1 MPSREKKDFF
11 MTDIGKFLSDIQRI
25 KKHDRQNNG
34 GNPDYNRIFRDLNSL
49 FLHSTSCPADLA
61 RSVFEYW
68 ENEYVFNS
76 QNQKEEPSEENS
88 QRLAA
93 MLAFLEDSDEF
104 QNLLIQKDWQELGDL
119 VNYEAEDLPV
129 EILQSL
135 MRVLVEKGA
144 Y

>member
-1 MPSREKKDFF
+1 

-25 KKHDRQNNG
+25 KKHDRQNNS
-34 GNPDYNRIFRDLNSL
+34 GNPDYNRIFRELNSL
-49 FLHSTSCPADLA
+49 FLRSTSCPADLA

-68 ENEYVFNS
+68 ENEYIFNS

-88 QRLAA
+88 QKLAA

-104 QNLLIQKDWQELGDL
+104 QSVLTQKDWQELGDL

-129 EILQSL
+129 DILQSL

>member
-1 MPSREKKDFF
+1 
-11 MTDIGKFLSDIQRI
+11 MTDIGKFLSNIQRI
-25 KKHDRQNNG
+25 KKNDRQNNS
-34 GNPDYNRIFRDLNSL
+34 GNPDYNRIFRELNSL
-49 FLHSTSCPADLA
+49 FLRSTSCPADLA

-88 QRLAA
+88 QKLAA

-104 QNLLIQKDWQELGDL
+104 QSVLTQKDWQELGDL

-129 EILQSL
+129 DILQSL

>member
-1 MPSREKKDFF
+1 M
-11 MTDIGKFLSDIQRI
+11 
-25 KKHDRQNNG
+25 
-34 GNPDYNRIFRDLNSL
+34 NSL
-49 FLHSTSCPADLA
+49 FLRSTSCPADLA

-68 ENEYVFNS
+68 ENEYIFNS

-88 QRLAA
+88 QKLAA

-104 QNLLIQKDWQELGDL
+104 QSVLTQKDWQELGDL

-129 EILQSL
+129 DILQSL

>member
-1 MPSREKKDFF
+1 

-25 KKHDRQNNG
+25 KKHDRQNHS

-49 FLHSTSCPADLA
+49 FLRSTSCPADLA

-88 QRLAA
+88 QKLAA

-104 QNLLIQKDWQELGDL
+104 QNLLTQKDWQELRDL

-129 EILQSL
+129 DVLQSL

>member
-1 MPSREKKDFF
+1 
-11 MTDIGKFLSDIQRI
+11 MTDIGKFLSNIQRI
-25 KKHDRQNNG
+25 KKHDRQNNS
-34 GNPDYNRIFRDLNSL
+34 GNPDYNRIFRELNSL
-49 FLHSTSCPADLA
+49 FLRSTSCPADLA

-68 ENEYVFNS
+68 ENEYIFNS

-88 QRLAA
+88 QKLAA

-104 QNLLIQKDWQELGDL
+104 QNLLTQKDWQELRDL

-129 EILQSL
+129 DILQSL

>member
-1 MPSREKKDFF
+1 

-49 FLHSTSCPADLA
+49 FLRSTSCPADLA

-88 QRLAA
+88 QKLTA

-104 QNLLIQKDWQELGDL
+104 QSVLTQKDWQELRDL
-119 VNYEAEDLPV
+119 INYEAEDLPV
-129 EILQSL
+129 DILQSL

>member
-1 MPSREKKDFF
+1 

-34 GNPDYNRIFRDLNSL
+34 GNPDYNRIFRELNSL
-49 FLHSTSCPADLA
+49 FLRSTSCPADLA

-68 ENEYVFNS
+68 ENEYIFNS

-88 QRLAA
+88 QKLAA

-104 QNLLIQKDWQELGDL
+104 QSVLTQKDWQELRDL

-129 EILQSL
+129 DILQSL

>member
-1 MPSREKKDFF
+1 
-11 MTDIGKFLSDIQRI
+11 MTDVGKFLSNIQRI
-25 KKHDRQNNG
+25 KKHDRQNNS
-34 GNPDYNRIFRDLNSL
+34 GNPDYNRIFRELNSL
-49 FLHSTSCPADLA
+49 FLRSTSCPADLA

-68 ENEYVFNS
+68 ENEYIFNS

-88 QRLAA
+88 QKLAA

-104 QNLLIQKDWQELGDL
+104 QSVLTQKDWQELGDL

-129 EILQSL
+129 DVLQSL

>member
-1 MPSREKKDFF
+1 

-25 KKHDRQNNG
+25 KKHDRQNHS

-49 FLHSTSCPADLA
+49 FLRSTSCPADLA

-68 ENEYVFNS
+68 ENEYVFSS

-88 QRLAA
+88 QKLAA
-93 MLAFLEDSDEF
+93 ILAFLEDSDEF
-104 QNLLIQKDWQELGDL
+104 QSVLTQKDWQELRDL

-129 EILQSL
+129 DILQSL

>member
-1 MPSREKKDFF
+1 

-49 FLHSTSCPADLA
+49 FLRSTSCPADLA

-88 QRLAA
+88 QKLAA

-104 QNLLIQKDWQELGDL
+104 QSVLTQKDWQELRDL

-129 EILQSL
+129 DVLQSL

>member
-1 MPSREKKDFF
+1 
-11 MTDIGKFLSDIQRI
+11 MTDIGKFLSNIQRI
-25 KKHDRQNNG
+25 KKHDRQNNS
-34 GNPDYNRIFRDLNSL
+34 GNPDYDRIFRELNSL
-49 FLHSTSCPADLA
+49 FLRSTSCPADLA

-68 ENEYVFNS
+68 ENEYIFNS

-88 QRLAA
+88 QKLAA

-104 QNLLIQKDWQELGDL
+104 QSVLTQKDWQELGDL

-129 EILQSL
+129 DILQSL

>member
-1 MPSREKKDFF
+1 
-11 MTDIGKFLSDIQRI
+11 MTDIGKFLSNIQRI
-25 KKHDRQNNG
+25 KKHDRQNNS
-34 GNPDYNRIFRDLNSL
+34 GNPDYNRIFRELNSL
-49 FLHSTSCPADLA
+49 FLRSTSCPADLA

-68 ENEYVFNS
+68 ENEYIFNS

-88 QRLAA
+88 QKLAA

-104 QNLLIQKDWQELGDL
+104 QSVLTQKDWQALGDS

-129 EILQSL
+129 DVLQSL

>member
-1 MPSREKKDFF
+1 

-49 FLHSTSCPADLA
+49 FLRSTSCPADLA

-68 ENEYVFNS
+68 ENEYIFNS

-88 QRLAA
+88 QKLAA

-104 QNLLIQKDWQELGDL
+104 QSVLTQKDWQELGDL

-129 EILQSL
+129 DVLQSL

>member
-1 MPSREKKDFF
+1 
-11 MTDIGKFLSDIQRI
+11 MTDIGKFLSNIQRI
-25 KKHDRQNNG
+25 KKHDRQNNS
-34 GNPDYNRIFRDLNSL
+34 GNPDYNRIFRELNSL
-49 FLHSTSCPADLA
+49 FLRSTSCPADLA

-68 ENEYVFNS
+68 ENEYIFNS

-88 QRLAA
+88 QKLAA

-104 QNLLIQKDWQELGDL
+104 QSVLTQKDWQELRDL

-129 EILQSL
+129 DILQSL

>member
-1 MPSREKKDFF
+1 

-25 KKHDRQNNG
+25 KKHDRQNNS
-34 GNPDYNRIFRDLNSL
+34 GNPDYNRIFRELNSL
-49 FLHSTSCPADLA
+49 FLRSTSCPADLA

-104 QNLLIQKDWQELGDL
+104 QSVLTQKDWQELRDL

-129 EILQSL
+129 DILQSL

>member
-1 MPSREKKDFF
+1 
-11 MTDIGKFLSDIQRI
+11 MTDIGKFLSNIQRI
-25 KKHDRQNNG
+25 KKHDRQNNS
-34 GNPDYNRIFRDLNSL
+34 GNPDYNRIFRELNSL
-49 FLHSTSCPADLA
+49 FLRSTSCPADLA

-68 ENEYVFNS
+68 ENEYIFNS
-76 QNQKEEPSEENS
+76 QNQKEEPSEEIS
-88 QRLAA
+88 QKLAA

-104 QNLLIQKDWQELGDL
+104 QSVLTQKDWQELGDL

-129 EILQSL
+129 DVLQSL

>member
-1 MPSREKKDFF
+1 

-49 FLHSTSCPADLA
+49 FLRSTSCPADLA

-68 ENEYVFNS
+68 ENEYIFNS

-88 QRLAA
+88 QKLAA

-104 QNLLIQKDWQELGDL
+104 QSVLTQKDWQELGDL

-129 EILQSL
+129 DILQSL

>member
-1 MPSREKKDFF
+1 
-11 MTDIGKFLSDIQRI
+11 MTDIGKFLSNIQTI
-25 KKHDRQNNG
+25 KKHDRQNNS
-34 GNPDYNRIFRDLNSL
+34 GNPDYNRIFRELNSL
-49 FLHSTSCPADLA
+49 FLRSTSCPADLA

-88 QRLAA
+88 QKLAA

-104 QNLLIQKDWQELGDL
+104 QSVLTQKDWQELGDL

-129 EILQSL
+129 DILQSL

>member
-1 MPSREKKDFF
+1 
-11 MTDIGKFLSDIQRI
+11 MTDIGKFLSNIQRI
-25 KKHDRQNNG
+25 KKYDRQNNS
-34 GNPDYNRIFRDLNSL
+34 GNPDYNRIFRELNSL
-49 FLHSTSCPADLA
+49 FLRSTSCPADLA

-88 QRLAA
+88 QKLAA

-104 QNLLIQKDWQELGDL
+104 QSVLTQKDWQELGDL

-129 EILQSL
+129 DILQSL

>member
-1 MPSREKKDFF
+1 

-49 FLHSTSCPADLA
+49 FLRSTSCPADLA

-68 ENEYVFNS
+68 ENEYVFSS
-76 QNQKEEPSEENS
+76 QSQKEEPSEENS
-88 QRLAA
+88 QKLAA

-104 QNLLIQKDWQELGDL
+104 QSVLTQKDWQELGDL

-129 EILQSL
+129 DVLQSL

>member
-1 MPSREKKDFF
+1 

-25 KKHDRQNNG
+25 KKHDRQNHS

-49 FLHSTSCPADLA
+49 FLRSTSCPADLA

-68 ENEYVFNS
+68 ENEYIFNS

-88 QRLAA
+88 QKLAA

-104 QNLLIQKDWQELGDL
+104 QSVLTQKDWQELRDL

-129 EILQSL
+129 DILQSL

>member
-1 MPSREKKDFF
+1 
-11 MTDIGKFLSDIQRI
+11 MTDIGKFLSNIQKI
-25 KKHDRQNNG
+25 KKHDRQNNS
-34 GNPDYNRIFRDLNSL
+34 GNPDYNRIFRELNSL
-49 FLHSTSCPADLA
+49 FLRSTSCPADLA

-88 QRLAA
+88 QKLAA

-104 QNLLIQKDWQELGDL
+104 QSVLTKKDWQELGDL

-129 EILQSL
+129 DVLQSL

>member
-1 MPSREKKDFF
+1 
-11 MTDIGKFLSDIQRI
+11 MTDIGKFLSNIQRI
-25 KKHDRQNNG
+25 KKYDRQNNS
-34 GNPDYNRIFRDLNSL
+34 GNPDYNRIFRELNSL
-49 FLHSTSCPADLA
+49 FLRSTSCPADLA

-68 ENEYVFNS
+68 ENEYIFNS

-88 QRLAA
+88 QKLAA

-104 QNLLIQKDWQELGDL
+104 QNLLTQKDWQELGDL

-129 EILQSL
+129 DILQSL

>member
-1 MPSREKKDFF
+1 M
-11 MTDIGKFLSDIQRI
+11 L
-25 KKHDRQNNG
+25 
-34 GNPDYNRIFRDLNSL
+34 FR
-49 FLHSTSCPADLA
+49 
-61 RSVFEYW
+61 
-68 ENEYVFNS
+68 S

-88 QRLAA
+88 QKLAA

-104 QNLLIQKDWQELGDL
+104 QSVLTQKDWQELGDL

-129 EILQSL
+129 DILQSL

>member
-1 MPSREKKDFF
+1 
-11 MTDIGKFLSDIQRI
+11 MTDIGKFLSNIQRI
-25 KKHDRQNNG
+25 KKHDRQNNS
-34 GNPDYNRIFRDLNSL
+34 GNPDYNRIFRELNSL
-49 FLHSTSCPADLA
+49 FLRSTSCPADLA

-88 QRLAA
+88 QKLAA

-104 QNLLIQKDWQELGDL
+104 QSVLTQKDWQELGDL

-129 EILQSL
+129 DILQSL
-135 MRVLVEKGA
+135 MRVLVEKGV

>member
-1 MPSREKKDFF
+1 

-25 KKHDRQNNG
+25 KKHDRQNHS

-49 FLHSTSCPADLA
+49 FLRSTSCPADLA

-88 QRLAA
+88 QKLAA

-104 QNLLIQKDWQELGDL
+104 QNLLTQNDWQELGDL

-129 EILQSL
+129 DVLQSL

>member
-1 MPSREKKDFF
+1 
-11 MTDIGKFLSDIQRI
+11 MTDIGKFLSNIQRI
-25 KKHDRQNNG
+25 KKYDRQNNS
-34 GNPDYNRIFRDLNSL
+34 GNPDYNRIFRELNSL
-49 FLHSTSCPADLA
+49 FLRSTSCPADLA

-88 QRLAA
+88 QKLAA

-104 QNLLIQKDWQELGDL
+104 QNLLTQKDWQELGDL

-129 EILQSL
+129 DILQSL

>member
-1 MPSREKKDFF
+1 

-25 KKHDRQNNG
+25 KKHDRQNNS
-34 GNPDYNRIFRDLNSL
+34 GNPDYNRIFRELNSL
-49 FLHSTSCPADLA
+49 FLRSTSCPADLA

-88 QRLAA
+88 QKLAA

-104 QNLLIQKDWQELGDL
+104 QSVLTQKDWQELRDL

-129 EILQSL
+129 DILQSL

>member
-1 MPSREKKDFF
+1 
-11 MTDIGKFLSDIQRI
+11 MTDIGKFLSNIQRI
-25 KKHDRQNNG
+25 KKHDRQNNS
-34 GNPDYNRIFRDLNSL
+34 GNPDYNRIFRELNSL
-49 FLHSTSCPADLA
+49 FLRSTSCPADLA

-68 ENEYVFNS
+68 ENEYIFNS

-88 QRLAA
+88 QKLAA

-104 QNLLIQKDWQELGDL
+104 QSVLTQKDWQELGDL
-119 VNYEAEDLPV
+119 VNYESEDLPV
-129 EILQSL
+129 DILQSL

>member
-1 MPSREKKDFF
+1 
-11 MTDIGKFLSDIQRI
+11 MTDIGKFLSNIQRI
-25 KKHDRQNNG
+25 KKHDRQNNS
-34 GNPDYNRIFRDLNSL
+34 GNPDYNRIFRELSSL
-49 FLHSTSCPADLA
+49 FLRSTSCPADLA

-88 QRLAA
+88 QKLAA

-104 QNLLIQKDWQELGDL
+104 QSVLTQKDWQELGDL

-129 EILQSL
+129 DILQSL

>member
-1 MPSREKKDFF
+1 
-11 MTDIGKFLSDIQRI
+11 MTDIRKFLSDVERL
-25 KKHDRQNNG
+25 KKHERQNNSG
-34 GNPDYNRIFRDLNSL
+34 VCDYNKIQGDLCNL
-49 FLHSTSCPADLA
+49 FGRATSCPASLTD
-61 RSVFEYW
+61 SIFSYW
-68 ENEYVFNS
+68 ENEYVFSS

-88 QRLAA
+88 QKLAA

-104 QNLLIQKDWQELGDL
+104 QSVLTQKDWQELGDL

-129 EILQSL
+129 DILQSL

>member
-1 MPSREKKDFF
+1 

-49 FLHSTSCPADLA
+49 FLRSTSCPADLA

-88 QRLAA
+88 QKLAA

-104 QNLLIQKDWQELGDL
+104 QSVLTQKDWQELGDL

-129 EILQSL
+129 DILQSL

>member
-1 MPSREKKDFF
+1 

-25 KKHDRQNNG
+25 KKHDRQNHS

-49 FLHSTSCPADLA
+49 FLRSTSCPADLA

-68 ENEYVFNS
+68 ENEYIFS
-76 QNQKEEPSEENS
+76 SKNQKEEPSEENS
-88 QRLAA
+88 QKLAA

-104 QNLLIQKDWQELGDL
+104 QSVLTQKDWQELRDL

-129 EILQSL
+129 DVLQSL

>member
-1 MPSREKKDFF
+1 

-49 FLHSTSCPADLA
+49 FLRSTSCPADLA

-68 ENEYVFNS
+68 ENEYIFNS

-88 QRLAA
+88 QKLAA

-104 QNLLIQKDWQELGDL
+104 QSVLTQKDWQELRDL

-129 EILQSL
+129 DVLQSL

>member
-1 MPSREKKDFF
+1 

-25 KKHDRQNNG
+25 KKHDRQNHS
-34 GNPDYNRIFRDLNSL
+34 GNPDYNRIFRELNSL
-49 FLHSTSCPADLA
+49 FLRSTSCPADLA

-68 ENEYVFNS
+68 ENEYVFSS

-88 QRLAA
+88 QKLAA
-93 MLAFLEDSDEF
+93 MLAFLENSDEF
-104 QNLLIQKDWQELGDL
+104 QSVLTQKDWQELRDL

-129 EILQSL
+129 DVLQSL